1 MGIAGDAPAWAERAG
16 IIDDRVKGWTDL
28 RVVQQ
33 TSHGSSDDVVDALV
47 GRERE
52 GSHEPVLALR
62 ESQGQGLQRLFWQ
75 VLHQSTMTQK
85 KRSMSIRECRGLCAL
100 AMAASLPP
108 AAGGAM
114 TGGLAKGRGRAVR
127 VQVRLPAE
135 LHRALEAC
143 AERSGLST
151 VGLVRLLLEEALG
164 TSPSTAS
171 EALKSRRGTADLVS
185 LCALVA
191 SEHAIK
197 LYELI
202 IPDGSR
208 RSRDVRGLALEA
220 AERRI
225 EEVRTQIEDG
235 Q

>member
-1 MGIAGDAPAWAERAG
+1 M
-16 IIDDRVKGWTDL
+16 V
-28 RVVQQ
+28 
-33 TSHGSSDDVVDALV
+33 
-47 GRERE
+47 
-52 GSHEPVLALR
+52 
-62 ESQGQGLQRLFWQ
+62 
-75 VLHQSTMTQK
+75 
-85 KRSMSIRECRGLCAL
+85 
-100 AMAASLPP
+100 
-108 AAGGAM
+108 
-114 TGGLAKGRGRAVR
+114 VR
-127 VQVRLPAE
+127 VQVRLQAE

-151 VGLVRLLLEEALG
+151 VGLVRLLLEEALAA
-164 TSPSTAS
+164 SPATAS

-185 LCALVA
+185 LSALVA

-202 IPDGSR
+202 IPDGGR
-208 RSRDVRGLALEA
+208 RSRDARAMALEA